1 VLAIP
6 AEVSAFSSVSTV
18 HELTQAG
25 VDTLL
30 KQAGDSILRKKQTIL
45 TVHFWYIYIINA
57 I

>member
-1 VLAIP
+1 MLAIP

-45 TVHFWYIYIINA
+45 TVHFGYIYIINA